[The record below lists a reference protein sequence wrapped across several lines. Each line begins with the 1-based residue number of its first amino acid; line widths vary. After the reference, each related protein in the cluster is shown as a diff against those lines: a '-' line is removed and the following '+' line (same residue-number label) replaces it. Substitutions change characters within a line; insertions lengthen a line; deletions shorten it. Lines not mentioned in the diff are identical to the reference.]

1 MILKTDI
8 TKVSQPQSLSLLVH
22 DLVCFA
28 GNSEYLHVQAMLI
41 DVLIAKASK

>member
-22 DLVCFA
+22 DPVYFA
-28 GNSEYLHVQAMLI
+28 CNSEYLHVHPLII
-41 DVLIAKASK
+41 DVLIAKA